1 MTAWEDHADDG
12 VSSVLEAAGADSL
25 ECPSNDEGG
34 VVLCDTYTLVNSG
47 FKRGQMRWEGTTHE
61 TAEFEDDQGGEDGPF
76 EVEEFI
82 HLSPGA
88 LKT

>member
-1 MTAWEDHADDG
+1 
-12 VSSVLEAAGADSL
+12 
-25 ECPSNDEGG
+25 
-34 VVLCDTYTLVNSG
+34 
-47 FKRGQMRWEGTTHE
+47 MRWECTTHE
-61 TAEFEDDQGGEDGPF
+61 TTEFEDDQGGEDGPF